1 MEAAALPQ
9 AATRRVRVLQDYGPQ
24 ASKVLEAVKEASVS
38 CGDHSLSTPQQKQQQ
53 QQQSVS
59 ATEHSSLPS
68 KAATLGVLKL
78 TPEKG
83 CSIVLALAQHLQAC
97 RFLVVTG
104 DPKVAALF
112 APLPNVEVREGS
124 AYWVIL

>member
-9 AATRRVRVLQDYGPQ
+9 AATRLVRVLQDYGPQ

-53 QQQSVS
+53 RQSVS

-112 APLPNVEVREGS
+112 APLPNVEVRGSS
-124 AYWVIL
+124 AY